1 MKYKAFKINNTQYY
15 FKSKKV
21 KVFYEALQ
29 MVILIAL
36 SIINIY
42 IFAFLVIMYK

>member
-1 MKYKAFKINNTQYY
+1 MKYKAFKMNNTQYY

-21 KVFYEALQ
+21 KAFYEALQ
-29 MVILIAL
+29 MALLITL

-42 IFAFLVIMYK
+42 IFTFLVIMYK

>member
-1 MKYKAFKINNTQYY
+1 MRHKAFKINNTQYY

-29 MVILIAL
+29 MTILITL

-42 IFAFLVIMYK
+42 IFFFFLIMYK

>member
-29 MVILIAL
+29 MTILIML
-36 SIINIY
+36 SIINLY
-42 IFAFLVIMYK
+42 MFTFLVIMHK